1 MLLGSSTDNSQLKT
15 QNYPAIFIVSYFGRA
30 MIVPIFLPHLGCQS
44 RCIYCD
50 QDIITDIGGEDLQ
63 TRIDQV
69 LARQKGSFE
78 VGLYGGN
85 IFGLKPEAVK
95 RLFSYFDSY
104 TSVITNFRI
113 STKPVPL
120 DHETITIL
128 KENRVTAIELGIPSF
143 NNKILKFLNRR
154 HTAADLKN
162 SFSILKGEGFQVA
175 LQVMVGLPFETMDDI
190 RETAISIINLK
201 PAYIRIYPL
210 TFIGGT
216 PLADMY
222 KEGEFSTITFEEAVH
237 RAMLI
242 YLSGLHHGVTTVKMG
257 LTDNEVIKDRIVG
270 GYYHPAFGFLVK
282 SRAFYLAVTKKI
294 KEGAI
299 KGDVLIS
306 LNNRDIPHLLGH
318 KRCNITCFHEL
329 GISITWQ
336 TKDIPIG
343 TFIMKSS
350 KKEVFGDVFD
360 TLEVTWNH

>member
-1 MLLGSSTDNSQLKT
+1 
-15 QNYPAIFIVSYFGRA
+15 
-30 MIVPIFLPHLGCQS
+30 MIVPIFLPHLGCQD

-85 IFGLKPEAVK
+85 IFGLKPEAIK
-95 RLFSYFDSY
+95 RLFSYFESY

-128 KENRVTAIELGIPSF
+128 KENRVTIIELGMPTF
-143 NNKILKFLNRR
+143 NDQILKLLNRQ
-154 HTAADLKN
+154 HTAADLQN
-162 SFSILKGEGFQVA
+162 SFSILEGEGFQVA
-175 LQVMVGLPFETMDDI
+175 LQVMVGLPYETMDDI
-190 RETAISIINLK
+190 RETTTSIINLK

-210 TFIGGT
+210 TFISDT
-216 PLADMY
+216 SLADMY
-222 KEGEFSTITFEEAVH
+222 KAGEFSTITLEEAVH
-237 RAMLI
+237 RVMLI
-242 YLSGLHHGVTTVKMG
+242 YLNALQHGVTTVKMG
-257 LTDNEVIKDRIVG
+257 LTDNEVIKDRIIG
-270 GYYHPAFGFLVK
+270 GYYHPAFGHLVK
-282 SRAFYLAVTKKI
+282 SEVFYRAIMAKLTQARFDGEVT
-294 KEGAI
+294 
-299 KGDVLIS
+299 IS

-318 KRCNITCFHEL
+318 KRNNISRFYGA

-343 TFIMKSS
+343 TFIMKYS
-350 KKEVFGDVFD
+350 KKEMFGDVFD
-360 TLEVTWNH
+360 ALKVIWNH

>member
-1 MLLGSSTDNSQLKT
+1 
-15 QNYPAIFIVSYFGRA
+15 

-85 IFGLKPEAVK
+85 IFGLKSKAVK

-104 TSVITNFRI
+104 TPVITNFRI

-120 DHETITIL
+120 NYEVIEIL
-128 KENRVTAIELGIPSF
+128 KENRATAIELGIPTF
-143 NNKILKFLNRR
+143 NDQILQFLNRR

-162 SFSILKGEGFQVA
+162 AFSMLKGEGFEVA
-175 LQVMVGLPFETMDDI
+175 LQVMVGLPHETMDDI
-190 RETAISIINLK
+190 RETAENIINLK
-201 PAYIRIYPL
+201 PSYIRIYPL
-210 TFIGGT
+210 AFIDGT
-216 PLADMY
+216 PLADIY
-222 KEGEFSTITFEEAVH
+222 KAGEFPIITFEEAVH
-237 RAMLI
+237 RAMLV
-242 YLSGLHHGVTTVKMG
+242 YLNALQHGIKTVKMG
-257 LTDNEVIKDRIVG
+257 LTDNEVIKDRTVG

-282 SRAFYLAVTKKI
+282 SQAFYLAVTKKI
-294 KEGAI
+294 EEGAI

-318 KRCNITCFHEL
+318 KRCNISRFQEL
-329 GISITWQ
+329 GISTITWQ
-336 TKDIPIG
+336 INDIPPG
-343 TFIMKSS
+343 TFKLASGS
-350 KKEVFGDVFD
+350 KEILGNVFD
-360 TLEVTWNH
+360 AIAMDWDDNMNVSR

>member
-1 MLLGSSTDNSQLKT
+1 
-15 QNYPAIFIVSYFGRA
+15 

-50 QDIITDIGGEDLQ
+50 QDIITDIGADDLQ
-63 TRIDQV
+63 TRIDQA

-95 RLFSYFDSY
+95 RLFSYFDGY

-120 DHETITIL
+120 DHEIITIL
-128 KENRVTAIELGIPSF
+128 KENRVTVIELGIPSF

-154 HTAADLKN
+154 HTVADLKN
-162 SFSILKGEGFQVA
+162 AFSVLKGEGVQVA
-175 LQVMVGLPFETMDDI
+175 LQVMVGLPYETMNDI
-190 RETAISIINLK
+190 RETATNIVNLK
-201 PAYIRIYPL
+201 PAYMRIYPL
-210 TFIGGT
+210 TFISGT
-216 PLADMY
+216 PLADTY
-222 KEGEFSTITFEEAVH
+222 KAGEFSVITFEEAVH
-237 RAMLI
+237 RAMFL
-242 YLSGLHHGVTTVKMG
+242 YLNALQHGVKTVKMG
-257 LTDNEVIKDRIVG
+257 LTDNEVIKERIVG
-270 GYYHPAFGFLVK
+270 GYYHPAFGHIVK
-282 SRAFYLAVTKKI
+282 SEAFYRAIMAKLTQARLDGEVT
-294 KEGAI
+294 
-299 KGDVLIS
+299 IS

-318 KRCNITCFHEL
+318 KRNNIRRLHGA

-360 TLEVTWNH
+360 ALDVTWNH